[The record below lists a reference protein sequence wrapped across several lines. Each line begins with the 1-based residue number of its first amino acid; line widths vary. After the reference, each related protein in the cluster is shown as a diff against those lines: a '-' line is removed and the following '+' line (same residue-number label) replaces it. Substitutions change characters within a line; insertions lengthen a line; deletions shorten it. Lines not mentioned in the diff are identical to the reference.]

1 MCRCICA
8 CKPSPSNIL
17 CREETKRVRETMWLI
32 HTPASVC
39 ASWHPSGAALGGSRS
54 LVSSFFFSLP
64 YTLHGDFSASMFMT
78 RQMEGPGAL
87 IGSDMGLASASWSC
101 KLLPSFSLAFSRVRD
116 SAEMSVAHKTKGLN
130 LRSVASSEAVFS
142 AWMVHA
148 Y

>member
-1 MCRCICA
+1 MAYTHPRECVCILA
-8 CKPSPSNIL
+8 PVGSSTRRVQIARFIL
-17 CREETKRVRETMWLI
+17 
-32 HTPASVC
+32 
-39 ASWHPSGAALGGSRS
+39 
-54 LVSSFFFSLP
+54 FFSLP

-78 RQMEGPGAL
+78 RQMEGSGAL

-101 KLLPSFSLAFSRVRD
+101 KLLSSFSFAFSRVRD

-130 LRSVASSEAVFS
+130 LRPVASSEAVFS